1 MISVALCFLAVLLW
15 ALHTLR
21 YGFVLSVCVTL
32 LLYGVEI
39 LGYSACGYYL
49 SCFGEPS
56 VLSVALSVLYCAKI
70 ALVDSSVSLEHRISM
85 GAIVARVAGLA
96 ILPYGV
102 MLVWA
107 VLGLWLY
114 LGALG
119 IGLVDIYHIDSRV
132 QVVIIS
138 AFIAISAVYGVM
150 LVWAVLGLWLYL
162 GALGIGLVD
171 IYHIDSRVQVVIIS
185 AFIAIS
191 AVFSRIFALLAC
203 AGLWHQIC
211 TAQGLYD
218 GVLDVGLWLWCVL
231 GLLWRWG
238 SRLFKGFGLWARIAD
253 FFAALHR

>member
-1 MISVALCFLAVLLW
+1 MISVGLCFLAVLLW

-21 YGFVLSVCVTL
+21 YGFVLSVCVAL

-85 GAIVARVAGLA
+85 GAIMARVAGLA

-138 AFIAISAVYGVM
+138 AFIAISAV
-150 LVWAVLGLWLYL
+150 
-162 GALGIGLVD
+162 
-171 IYHIDSRVQVVIIS
+171 
-185 AFIAIS
+185 
-191 AVFSRIFALLAC
+191 FSRIFALLAC
-203 AGLWHQIC
+203 VGLWHQIC